1 MYWPPARIS
10 SCSTANTLTP
20 PFLSLIIPA
29 HNEESRLPRTLEQ
42 VFAFLGGQSYRAEV
56 LVIENGSSDRTFEIA
71 QQFAGRHPELR
82 VLQNSE
88 RGKGAAVRRGMLAA
102 NGEYRFVCDADLSM
116 PIEEI
121 AKFLP
126 PALND
131 FDLAIGSR
139 EAPGSVRY
147 NEPAYRHLGGRG
159 INLIIRLLIL
169 PGLQDTQC
177 GFKCFSAQTAET
189 VFRLQTLAGWSFD
202 IELLYIARRKK
213 MRLVEIPIHWHYD
226 SDSKVNAF
234 QDALRMIQDIFLI
247 RRNARRGLY
256 DTDSR
261 SDI

>member
-1 MYWPPARIS
+1 MFWPPAPIF
-10 SCSTANTLTP
+10 SCSTANILTA
-20 PFLSLIIPA
+20 PFLSIVIPA

-56 LVIENGSSDRTFEIA
+56 LVVENGSSDRTFEIA
-71 QQFAGRHPELR
+71 QQFTARHSELR

-88 RGKGAAVRRGMLAA
+88 RGKGAAVRRGMLEAR
-102 NGEYRFVCDADLSM
+102 GKYRFVCDADLSM

-126 PALND
+126 PALED

-147 NEPAYRHLGGRG
+147 NEPAYRHFGGRG

-169 PGLQDTQC
+169 PGMQDTQC
-177 GFKCFSAQTAET
+177 GFKCFSAPTAET
-189 VFRLQTLAGWSFD
+189 LFRLQTLAGWSFD
-202 IELLYIARRKK
+202 IEMLHIARRKK
-213 MRLVEIPIHWHYD
+213 MRIAEIPIHWYYNA
-226 SDSKVNAF
+226 DSKINAF
-234 QDALRMIQDIFLI
+234 RDALRMIQDIFLI
-247 RRNARRGLY
+247 RRNTRRGLY
-256 DTDSR
+256 DSDPR